1 MWCTNKKG
9 EVLRD
14 IILAVPKGR
23 ILNELTPLLK
33 KVDIEPEQEFFDD
46 KSRKL
51 MFGTNKKN
59 LSIIKVRAFD
69 VATFVALGAAQIG
82 IAGDDVLNE
91 FDYDEIY
98 NVLDLGIGKC
108 RLSVAKKINVNKD
121 NLQSNGH
128 IMVATKYKNTV
139 INFFANRGV
148 RAECIKLNG
157 AIELAPRLGICS
169 TIVDLVSTGRTLQEN
184 NLKESD
190 VLLEIT
196 SKLIVN
202 KISYKI
208 MNSEISKIITK
219 FSRIING

>member
-1 MWCTNKKG
+1 M
-9 EVLRD
+9 RD

-23 ILNELTPLLK
+23 ILNELVPLLR
-33 KVDIEPEQEFFDD
+33 KVEIEPEQEFFDD

-51 MFGTNKKN
+51 MFSTNKKN

-82 IAGDDVLNE
+82 VAGDDVLNE

-98 NVLDLGIGKC
+98 TVLDLGIGKC
-108 RLSVAKKINVNKD
+108 RLSVAKKINVKKENFQ
-121 NLQSNGH
+121 NNGH

-139 INFFANRGV
+139 INFFANKGV

-157 AIELAPRLGICS
+157 SIELAPRLGICS
-169 TIVDLVSTGRTLQEN
+169 TIVDLVSTGRTLEEN

-190 VLLEIT
+190 VLLKIT

-208 MNSEISKIITK
+208 MNSEISKIINK
-219 FSRIING
+219 FTRIING

>member
-1 MWCTNKKG
+1 M
-9 EVLRD
+9 RD
-14 IILAVPKGR
+14 IILALPKGR
-23 ILNELTPLLK
+23 ILNELVPLLK
-33 KVDIEPEQEFFDD
+33 KVEIEPEQDFFDN

-51 MFGTNKKN
+51 MFRTNKEN

-82 IAGDDVLNE
+82 VAGDDVLNE
-91 FDYDEIY
+91 FDYKEIY

-108 RLSVAKKINVNKD
+108 RLSVAEKIDVKKENFQN
-121 NLQSNGH
+121 NGH

-139 INFFANRGV
+139 INFFANKGV

-169 TIVDLVSTGRTLQEN
+169 TIVDLVSTGRTLKEN

-208 MNSEISKIITK
+208 MNSEISKIINK
-219 FSRIING
+219 FTRIING

>member
-1 MWCTNKKG
+1 MWRTNKKG

-23 ILNELTPLLK
+23 ILNELIPLLK

-51 MFGTNKKN
+51 MFLTNKKN

-91 FDYDEIY
+91 FDYDEIQ

>member
-1 MWCTNKKG
+1 M
-9 EVLRD
+9 RD

-51 MFGTNKKN
+51 MFLTNKKN

-169 TIVDLVSTGRTLQEN
+169 TIVDLVSTGRTLKEN
-184 NLKESD
+184 NLTESD

>member
-9 EVLRD
+9 EVLKD
-14 IILAVPKGR
+14 IILAIPKGR
-23 ILNELTPLLK
+23 ILNELIPLLK

-51 MFGTNKKN
+51 MFLTNKKN

-91 FDYDEIY
+91 FDYDEIQ
-98 NVLDLGIGKC
+98 NVLDLRIGKC
-108 RLSVAKKINVNKD
+108 RLSVAKKIKVNKE
-121 NLQSNGH
+121 NFQNNGH

-139 INFFANRGV
+139 INFFANKGV

-169 TIVDLVSTGRTLQEN
+169 TIVDLVSTGRTLKEN
-184 NLKESD
+184 NLRESD

>member
-1 MWCTNKKG
+1 M
-9 EVLRD
+9 RD

-23 ILNELTPLLK
+23 ILNELVPLLK
-33 KVDIEPEQEFFDD
+33 KGEIEPEQEFFDE

-51 MFGTNKKN
+51 MFRTNKKN

-91 FDYDEIY
+91 FNYDEIY

-108 RLSVAKKINVNKD
+108 RLSVAKKINVKEDFQN
-121 NLQSNGH
+121 NGH

-139 INFFANRGV
+139 INFFANKGV

-157 AIELAPRLGICS
+157 AIELAPKLGICS
-169 TIVDLVSTGRTLQEN
+169 TIVDLVSTGKTLKEN
-184 NLKESD
+184 DLKESD

-208 MNSEISKIITK
+208 MNSEISKIINK
-219 FSRIING
+219 FTRIING

>member
-1 MWCTNKKG
+1 M
-9 EVLRD
+9 RD

-91 FDYDEIY
+91 FDYDEIQ

-108 RLSVAKKINVNKD
+108 RLSVAKKINVKKE

-139 INFFANRGV
+139 INFFANKGV

>member
-1 MWCTNKKG
+1 M
-9 EVLRD
+9 RD
-14 IILAVPKGR
+14 IILAIPKGR
-23 ILNELTPLLK
+23 ILNELIPLLK
-33 KVDIEPEQEFFDD
+33 RVEIQPEQEFFDD
-46 KSRKL
+46 KTRKL
-51 MFGTNKKN
+51 MFRTNKKN

-98 NVLDLGIGKC
+98 KVLDLGIGKC
-108 RLSVAKKINVNKD
+108 RLSVAKKNNIDKE
-121 NLQSNGH
+121 NLHSNGH
-128 IMVATKYKNTV
+128 IRVATKYKNTV
-139 INFFANRGV
+139 INFFANKGV

>member
-1 MWCTNKKG
+1 M
-9 EVLRD
+9 RH
-14 IILAVPKGR
+14 IILAIPKGR
-23 ILNELTPLLK
+23 ILNELVPLLK
-33 KVDIEPEQEFFDD
+33 KVEIEPEQEFFDN

-51 MFGTNKKN
+51 MFSTNKKN

-108 RLSVAKKINVNKD
+108 RLSVAKKIDVKKENFQN
-121 NLQSNGH
+121 NGH

-139 INFFANRGV
+139 INFFANKGV

-169 TIVDLVSTGRTLQEN
+169 TIVDLVSTGRTLKEN

-208 MNSEISKIITK
+208 MNSEISKIINK
-219 FSRIING
+219 FTRIING

>member
-1 MWCTNKKG
+1 M
-9 EVLRD
+9 RD
-14 IILAVPKGR
+14 IILAIPKGR
-23 ILNELTPLLK
+23 ILNELIPLLK
-33 KVDIEPEQEFFDD
+33 RVEIQPEQEFFDD
-46 KSRKL
+46 KTRKL
-51 MFGTNKKN
+51 MFRTNKKN

-91 FDYDEIY
+91 FDYDEIQ

>member
-14 IILAVPKGR
+14 IILAIPKGR
-23 ILNELTPLLK
+23 ILNELIPLMK
-33 KVDIEPEQEFFDD
+33 KVDIQPEQEFFDD

-51 MFGTNKKN
+51 MFRTNKKN

-91 FDYDEIY
+91 FDYDEIQ

>member
-14 IILAVPKGR
+14 IILAIPKGR
-23 ILNELTPLLK
+23 ILNELIPLLK

-51 MFGTNKKN
+51 MFLTNKKN

-98 NVLDLGIGKC
+98 KVLDLGIGKC
-108 RLSVAKKINVNKD
+108 RLSVAKKIKVNKE
-121 NLQSNGH
+121 NFQNNGH

-139 INFFANRGV
+139 INFFANKGV

-169 TIVDLVSTGRTLQEN
+169 TIVDLVSTGRTLKEN
-184 NLKESD
+184 NLRESD

>member
-1 MWCTNKKG
+1 M
-9 EVLRD
+9 RD
-14 IILAVPKGR
+14 IILALPKGR
-23 ILNELTPLLK
+23 ILNELVPLLK
-33 KVDIEPEQEFFDD
+33 KVEIEPEQDFVDN

-51 MFGTNKKN
+51 MFRTNKEN

-82 IAGDDVLNE
+82 VAGDDVLNE
-91 FDYDEIY
+91 FDYKEIY

-108 RLSVAKKINVNKD
+108 RLSVAEKIDVKKENFQN
-121 NLQSNGH
+121 NGH

-139 INFFANRGV
+139 INFFANKGV

-169 TIVDLVSTGRTLQEN
+169 TIVDLVSTGRTLKEN

-190 VLLEIT
+190 VLLKIT

-208 MNSEISKIITK
+208 MNSEISKIINK

>member
-14 IILAVPKGR
+14 IILAIPKGR
-23 ILNELTPLLK
+23 ILNELIPLLK

-51 MFGTNKKN
+51 MFLTNKKN

-91 FDYDEIY
+91 FDYDEIQ

-108 RLSVAKKINVNKD
+108 RLSVAKKIKVNKE
-121 NLQSNGH
+121 NFQNNGH

-139 INFFANRGV
+139 INFFANKGV

-169 TIVDLVSTGRTLQEN
+169 TIVDLVSTGRTLKEN
-184 NLKESD
+184 NLRESD

>member
-14 IILAVPKGR
+14 IILAIPKGR
-23 ILNELTPLLK
+23 ILNELIPLLK

-51 MFGTNKKN
+51 MFLTNKKN

-91 FDYDEIY
+91 FDYDEIQ

-108 RLSVAKKINVNKD
+108 RLSVAKKINVNKE

-139 INFFANRGV
+139 INFFANKGV

-184 NLKESD
+184 NLRESD

>member
-1 MWCTNKKG
+1 M
-9 EVLRD
+9 RD
-14 IILAVPKGR
+14 IILAIPKGR
-23 ILNELTPLLK
+23 ILNELIPLLK
-33 KVDIEPEQEFFDD
+33 RVEIQPEQEFFDD
-46 KSRKL
+46 KTRKL
-51 MFGTNKKN
+51 MFRTNKKN

-98 NVLDLGIGKC
+98 KVLDLGIGKC
-108 RLSVAKKINVNKD
+108 RLSVAKKNNIDKE
-121 NLQSNGH
+121 NLHSNGH
-128 IMVATKYKNTV
+128 IRVATKYKNTV
-139 INFFANRGV
+139 INFFANKGV

-157 AIELAPRLGICS
+157 AIELAPTLGICS

-184 NLKESD
+184 NLRESD
-190 VLLEIT
+190 ILLEIT

-202 KISYKI
+202 KISYKT
-208 MNSEISKIITK
+208 MNLEISKIITK

>member
-1 MWCTNKKG
+1 M
-9 EVLRD
+9 RD
-14 IILAVPKGR
+14 IIIAIPKGR
-23 ILNELTPLLK
+23 ILNELVPLLK
-33 KVDIEPEQEFFDD
+33 KVEIEPEQEFFDN

-51 MFGTNKKN
+51 LFRTNKEN

-91 FDYDEIY
+91 FGYNEIY

-108 RLSVAKKINVNKD
+108 RLSVAEKIDVKKENFQN
-121 NLQSNGH
+121 NGH

-139 INFFANRGV
+139 INFFANKGV
-148 RAECIKLNG
+148 RAECIKLIG

-169 TIVDLVSTGRTLQEN
+169 TIVDLVSTGRTLKEN

-190 VLLEIT
+190 VLLNIT

-202 KISYKI
+202 KISYKT
-208 MNSEISKIITK
+208 MNSEISKIINK
-219 FSRIING
+219 FSGIING

>member
-1 MWCTNKKG
+1 M
-9 EVLRD
+9 RD

-23 ILNELTPLLK
+23 ILNELIPLLK

-91 FDYDEIY
+91 FDYDEIQ

-208 MNSEISKIITK
+208 MNSEISKIINK
-219 FSRIING
+219 FTRIING

>member
-1 MWCTNKKG
+1 M
-9 EVLRD
+9 RD
-14 IILAVPKGR
+14 IIIAIPKGR
-23 ILNELTPLLK
+23 ILNELVPLLK
-33 KVDIEPEQEFFDD
+33 KVEIEPEQEFFDN

-51 MFGTNKKN
+51 LFRTNKEN

-91 FDYDEIY
+91 FDYNEIY

-108 RLSVAKKINVNKD
+108 RLSVAEKIDVKKENFQN
-121 NLQSNGH
+121 NGH

-139 INFFANRGV
+139 INFFANKGV

-169 TIVDLVSTGRTLQEN
+169 TIVDLVSTGRTLKEN

-190 VLLEIT
+190 VLLKIT

-208 MNSEISKIITK
+208 MNSEISKIINK

>member
-1 MWCTNKKG
+1 M
-9 EVLRD
+9 RD

-33 KVDIEPEQEFFDD
+33 KVDIEPEQEFFND

>member
-1 MWCTNKKG
+1 
-9 EVLRD
+9 LRD
-14 IILAVPKGR
+14 IILAIPKGR
-23 ILNELTPLLK
+23 ILNELIPLLK

-51 MFGTNKKN
+51 MFRTNKKN

-98 NVLDLGIGKC
+98 KVLDLGIGKC
-108 RLSVAKKINVNKD
+108 RLSVAKKINVNKE

-139 INFFANRGV
+139 INFFANKGV

-169 TIVDLVSTGRTLQEN
+169 TIVDLVSTGRTLKEN
-184 NLKESD
+184 NLRESD

>member
-1 MWCTNKKG
+1 M
-9 EVLRD
+9 RD

-23 ILNELTPLLK
+23 ILNELVPLLR
-33 KVDIEPEQEFFDD
+33 KVEIEPEQEFFDD

-51 MFGTNKKN
+51 MFSTNKKN

-82 IAGDDVLNE
+82 VAGDDVLNE

-98 NVLDLGIGKC
+98 TVLDLGIGKC
-108 RLSVAKKINVNKD
+108 RLSVAKKINVKKENFQ
-121 NLQSNGH
+121 NNGH

-139 INFFANRGV
+139 INFFANKGV

-157 AIELAPRLGICS
+157 SIELAPRLGICS
-169 TIVDLVSTGRTLQEN
+169 TIVDLVSTGRTLEEN

-190 VLLEIT
+190 VLLKIT

>member
-14 IILAVPKGR
+14 IILAIPKGR
-23 ILNELTPLLK
+23 ILNELIPLMK
-33 KVDIEPEQEFFDD
+33 KVDIQPEQEFFDD

-51 MFGTNKKN
+51 MFRTNKKN

-98 NVLDLGIGKC
+98 KVLDLGIGKC
-108 RLSVAKKINVNKD
+108 RLSVARKINVKKE

-139 INFFANRGV
+139 INFFANKGV

-184 NLKESD
+184 NLRESD